1 MICAAGS
8 SSIFKCSDGGPEMI
22 FITGGIGQGKRDH
35 AEKVYGIDKS
45 KMTDGRVFDINTSKT
60 AECIYNYHELI
71 RRLIKNGID
80 PEEYTK
86 EFVRKNAGAVV
97 IMNEVGC
104 GIIPAEKEERLYREA
119 VGWCGCILA
128 GRAEKVIRIICGIP
142 IVLKEKK

>member
-1 MICAAGS
+1 
-8 SSIFKCSDGGPEMI
+8 MI

-35 AEKVYGIDKS
+35 AKKVYGIDKN
-45 KMTDGRVFDINTSKT
+45 KMMDGRVFDINTSKT
-60 AECIYNYHELI
+60 VECIYDYHELI
-71 RRLIKNGID
+71 RRLIINGID

-119 VGWCGCILA
+119 VGRCGCIIA
-128 GRAEKVIRIICGIP
+128 GYSGKVIRLICGIP
-142 IVLKEKK
+142 IVIKEEK